1 MIKSFTSTY
10 LPESSWLVVLFC
22 LVNLFYSLH
31 QALFFSPFALHLE
44 VLFQERE
51 KNLVVLLEV
60 AASGCYML
68 LSRHAYKVVYG
79 ALQEACLIHARAIFK
94 AENFFLVVL
103 AIEYLFTNGPT
114 KANLLTKLAT
124 FGVFKLQL
132 TIEHKVKVRLRR
144 LILLVN
150 ILTGP

>member
-1 MIKSFTSTY
+1 M
-10 LPESSWLVVLFC
+10 VVLF
-22 LVNLFYSLH
+22 LLFNFFH
-31 QALFFSPFALHLE
+31 RHQQALFFSPFALHLE

-79 ALQEACLIHARAIFK
+79 ALQETCLIHARAVFK
-94 AENFFLVVL
+94 AENFLLVVF
-103 AIEYLFTNGPT
+103 AIEYLFANGPT
-114 KANLLTKLAT
+114 KADLLTKLAT

-132 TIEHKVKVRLRR
+132 TIEHKVKVRLRW

-150 ILTGP
+150 ILTGF